1 MPFNV
6 SNFNS
11 EISKSGIASPSFFEA
26 RITNVPPAIKPMM
39 SQGMVFRIE
48 SVNLPGRTLTTLDQN
63 YHGPVRKIPYRFT
76 HQPVTFSVILSRD
89 MREREAFMKWQDF
102 FVGHYRT
109 TQNALPNSPFDSQ
122 YYDDGVG
129 TIEIIQYS
137 YPITTTENTLRP
149 KADKNL
155 EAANRRQNVD
165 DVPQNRGEN
174 RYKSGISSAGARS
187 RSVPNK
193 KSQGQYVES
202 YKIELIEAYPSNIN
216 DISMSWS
223 DDGYAKLS
231 VEIQYRYAIEKHKT
245 FASSL
250 ESEIGKMGRNG
261 SGLPAQYNNL
271 PLGDF
276 N

>member
-26 RITNVPPAIKPMM
+26 RITKAPFSIYPMM
-39 SQGMVFRIE
+39 KQGMAFRIE

-76 HQPVTFSVILSRD
+76 HQPVTFTVILSRD

-109 TQNALPNSPFDSQ
+109 TQNALPNSPFDTQ

-137 YPITTTENTLRP
+137 YPITTTENSLRP
-149 KADKNL
+149 KADRSL
-155 EAANRRQNVD
+155 EAANQRQNID
-165 DVPQNRGEN
+165 NLPQNRGEA
-174 RYKSGISSAGARS
+174 RYKNGISAAGARS
-187 RSVPNK
+187 RSIPSK
-193 KSQGQYVES
+193 KSQGQYIES
-202 YKIELIEAYPSNIN
+202 YKIELVEAYPSNIN
-216 DISMSWS
+216 DIQMSWS
-223 DDGYAKLS
+223 DDGYAKMQ
-231 VEIQYRYAIEKHKT
+231 VEIQYRYATEIQKM
-245 FASSL
+245 FVSSA
-250 ESEIGKMGRNG
+250 EAEIGKRGRAG
-261 SGLPAQYNNL
+261 AGLPAEYANIPIN
-271 PLGDF
+271 GF
-276 N
+276 